1 MKLLLKTNFKVSKSS
16 TQDLTDN
23 NNNLNDSKKDLTE
36 LEFEEFV
43 SKSGAAGSFMIFRS
57 TKKDDEMGLDEL

>member
-1 MKLLLKTNFKVSKSS
+1 MSKPNA
-16 TQDLTDN
+16 QDLNDDN
-23 NNNLNDSKKDLTE
+23 KNLNDSKKDLTE

>member
-1 MKLLLKTNFKVSKSS
+1 MKLLLRTNFKVSKSS
-16 TQDLTDN
+16 TQGRTD